1 MAKAPK
7 TGRTMKAAHKA
18 AQDGSGQI
26 VKAGELIQA
35 TFPKGVAPSLTARRV
50 LALMMGAAAG
60 DGWRKQTHRIT
71 KKEIRQAHK
80 SNERME
86 AILEEVAGIR
96 YQMDGIST
104 RGHPARIL
112 GALVQITMEKADDD
126 SAWVEFDF
134 YDGVRRLLGASDVY
148 GTMNRAALL
157 AFRSKY
163 TVTLYELGCLLSG
176 RRDPTQTFTVE
187 ELRQKVGVEGGKYP
201 RWVDFKRFALQQ
213 ARTEID
219 QLAHFVMTVREHRQG
234 RKVVKV
240 TLGFWPKDE
249 AGMIAAAKE
258 LERHRTGRKARLNG
272 TVERIAEETEALRKI
287 EAELRSLPPI
297 GNDDDAV

>member
-7 TGRTMKAAHKA
+7 TGRTMKAAYKA
-18 AQDGSGQI
+18 AQEGPGQI
-26 VKAGELIQA
+26 VKAGELIHA
-35 TFPKGVAPSLTARRV
+35 HFPKGASPSLTARRV

-80 SNERME
+80 GNDRIE
-86 AILEEVAGIR
+86 AILDEVAGIR
-96 YQMDGIST
+96 LTMDGISS
-104 RGHPARIL
+104 RGRPARIR
-112 GALVQITMEKADDD
+112 GALVRIVEEADEAD

-134 YDGVRRLLGASDVY
+134 YDDVRRLLGASDVY
-148 GTMNRAALL
+148 ATMNRAALL

-176 RRDPTQTFTVE
+176 RHDKTQRFTVE
-187 ELRQKVGVEGGKYP
+187 DLRRKVGVEDGKY
-201 RWVDFKRFALQQ
+201 RDWTDFNRFVLQQ

-219 QLAHFVMTVREHRQG
+219 QLAHFLMTITEERKG
-234 RKVVKV
+234 RKVVAV

-249 AGMIAAAKE
+249 AGMIEAAKE
-258 LERHRTGRKARLNG
+258 LERHRSGRRARRDG
-272 TVERIAEETEALRKI
+272 TVEQIAPYQSDLEDFTGRQI
-287 EAELRSLPPI
+287 EGDE
-297 GNDDDAV
+297 G